1 MVARW
6 ATKKYVKHC
15 VRLIGLIRV
24 LIRGCNNP
32 NVSITKSR
40 ATPLPYM
47 TGCSEVA
54 KTKKHPG
61 LISVNSRW
69 NVTQLSWTHQYVM
82 ECHKGL
88 QHSSILCLE
97 EWKLAPSM
105 KTRAHKIPISKR
117 FFQETILQA
126 QIDSSVDFVKEVLN
140 NTPRFFR
147 FFRFRLPKNGNWID
161 YLGYHK
167 VSTWNAPL
175 KTNKRYHKMTWDTIK
190 TLRRHQTW
198 RFGKSNLFQVRNNLG
213 IYKFLIDG

>member
-24 LIRGCNNP
+24 LMRGCNNP

-40 ATPLPYM
+40 TTPLQPKQPEPYM
-47 TGCSEVA
+47 TGCSEMA

-69 NVTQLSWTHQYVM
+69 NITQLSWTPPV
-82 ECHKGL
+82 CHGMS
-88 QHSSILCLE
+88 QGSSTLIYPLFRRVKACPLNDN
-97 EWKLAPSM
+97 PCPQNP
-105 KTRAHKIPISKR
+105 H
-117 FFQETILQA
+117 F
-126 QIDSSVDFVKEVLN
+126 KEVLPRN
-140 NTPRFFR
+140 HTPGPNRLISGFRQRGPEQHTTVFPFFS
-147 FFRFRLPKNGNWID
+147 FRLPKNGNWID

-175 KTNKRYHKMTWDTIK
+175 KLNKRYRKMT
-190 TLRRHQTW
+190 
-198 RFGKSNLFQVRNNLG
+198 
-213 IYKFLIDG
+213 